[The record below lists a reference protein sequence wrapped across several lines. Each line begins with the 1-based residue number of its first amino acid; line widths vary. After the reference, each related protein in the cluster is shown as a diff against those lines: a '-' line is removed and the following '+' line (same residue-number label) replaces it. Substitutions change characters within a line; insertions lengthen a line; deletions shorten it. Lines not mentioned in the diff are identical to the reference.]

1 MIEIL
6 IGYWILTTI
15 YGVYWL
21 IKHPSERH
29 IGEPTNDDFTLLD
42 VVAYTFPAGLL
53 AWAIVPMMLLNQIK
67 FKRKL

>member
-15 YGVYWL
+15 YGVHWL

-29 IGEPTNDDFTLLD
+29 GDDMEHFSVMEMLGHIFTSMM
-42 VVAYTFPAGLL
+42 L
-53 AWAIVPMMLLNQIK
+53 APFIVPIMLLSKIEFN
-67 FKRKL
+67 R

>member
-21 IKHPSERH
+21 IKHPSSRN
-29 IGEPTNDDFTLLD
+29 GDDMEHFSVMEMLG
-42 VVAYTFPAGLL
+42 Y
-53 AWAIVPMMLLNQIK
+53 IVPAMMFGWVCVPIMLLSKIE
-67 FKRKL
+67 FKR